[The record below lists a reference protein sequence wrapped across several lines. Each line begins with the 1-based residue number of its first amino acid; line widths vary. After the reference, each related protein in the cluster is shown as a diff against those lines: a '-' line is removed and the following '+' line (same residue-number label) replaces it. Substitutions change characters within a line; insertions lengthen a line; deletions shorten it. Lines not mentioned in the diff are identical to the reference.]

1 MKNRNCKIV
10 KARKT
15 YKCDCCNCMININ
28 DNYLRLNIKNSGIF
42 HFCNSCKDEEDFIEA
57 KINNPE
63 ISYHEYEDWMIEA
76 LAFDTRSSN
85 GY

>member
-10 KARKT
+10 VSKKE
-15 YKCDCCNCMININ
+15 YQCDCCNKKINIGEK
-28 DNYLRLNIKNSGIF
+28 YLRLNIKNSGIF
-42 HFCNSCKDEEDFIEA
+42 HFCNNCKDEEDFIEA

-63 ISYHEYEDWMIEA
+63 ISYHEYEDWMIES
-76 LAFDTRSSN
+76 LAFDTSSSN